1 MSVGVVIGTYG
12 DRSWVQKSQRA
23 VESVRSQVR
32 QPNLLITV
40 HAATLAEARNRG
52 ASMSTTRWLIFLDA
66 DDTLHPEY
74 VRSMMERVE
83 DVKAVSSLI
92 QPSTQGVYPD
102 GTKDETANLIP
113 AAKDLLFA
121 NHMVIGTMCPRDV
134 FLEVGGFDPTLPVLE
149 DWDLWIRMNRA
160 GCSLLTCP
168 EAIYEV
174 GVNPDSRNKPQ
185 KLHTTTYTRIRS
197 KYRV

>member
-23 VESVRSQVR
+23 VQSVRSQTR
-32 QPNLLITV
+32 QPNLLITR
-40 HAATLAEARNRG
+40 HATTLAEARNQG
-52 ASMSTTRWLIFLDA
+52 ASMCRTQWIIFLDA

-83 DVKAVSSLI
+83 DASDALLV
-92 QPSTQGVYPD
+92 QPATQGVYPD

-113 AAKDLLFA
+113 PCPAGLAWA
-121 NHMVIGTMCPRDV
+121 NHMVIGTMCPREQ
-134 FLEVGGFDPTLPVLE
+134 FLEVGGFDDTLPVLE

-160 GCSLLTCP
+160 GCEVTTC
-168 EAIYEV
+168 EDAVYEV
-174 GVNPDSRNKPQ
+174 GVNVDSRNKPQ
-185 KLHTTTYTRIRS
+185 KTHTDVANLIRR